1 MNMPYKEILKEK
13 NFINILI
20 GRFSKRSALIL
31 FSIELIWLTMELT
44 NHSPLLLSLVV
55 MAETLP
61 FILFGIYGGVKAD
74 RWNKK
79 TVIVISD
86 IGIAVLLISLP
97 ILYQLNMINYFI
109 LMAITVMITLF
120 SCFSEPCFRA
130 IIPELLPKSKLQE
143 GNALLDSLQRGA
155 SILVPVSI
163 GIVLKITTEI
173 HLFSLAFILILI
185 AAIFHLLISYKPKQ
199 FFDLEE
205 KPPSTLNDIKQ
216 TIGYLKK
223 HKDIL
228 FIMLVQ
234 GISIMINTGLW
245 RVGLPIYLET
255 YLGKDID
262 TFGYITGILGATS
275 FGTSIL
281 LGLLKRISQLIV
293 FNAGIILWGTGL
305 LAIGIYPSITIIYV
319 ATILIGI
326 GQASEGLARVVILQ
340 NQVPRNILGKVF
352 SISSSLN
359 YTSDTLSLGAISG
372 ILAIFSTA
380 IVFSGGGVAILL
392 TGIIGAITLKTKSNN
407 QMQGNTD
414 NKFIC

>member
-44 NHSPLLLSLVV
+44 NHSPLLLSLIV

-155 SILVPVSI
+155 SILVPASI